1 MPLESTPHPGMVGG
15 FTVTAFPQPMPP
27 VVLLEN
33 LSGAT
38 YVEGDDAAPFAKA
51 FERIRATALPVE
63 DSLARIAELEE
74 SHRK

>member
-1 MPLESTPHPGMVGG
+1 
-15 FTVTAFPQPMPP
+15 MPP

-33 LSGAT
+33 LSGAA

-63 DSLARIAELEE
+63 DSLARITELEKR
-74 SHRK
+74 HRK